1 MRSVLFLAVYMEQ
14 GWGVSLEIGE
24 ICRRLRRDGTG
35 AFVGAQ
41 RTDASFDWLGV
52 AIVEPAPDAV
62 RALARQV
69 GAEVIVA
76 QTSPYFQVLP
86 ALTDEFET
94 WAWENGDP
102 TPRFFPESAEERAI
116 ISRDKRAIVYP
127 HVHRVVAI
135 SDFIKHDIEWP
146 AAHVVRLGADHMPAR
161 PPKTL
166 DDIGHSETGA
176 IRVGTLMRLGP
187 GEARYKGNHL
197 FLDLIEQL
205 RRLGVPVEP
214 HVAGRGQ
221 PEDAAAFEARGIVA
235 HLNLSEAAKADY
247 LRSLDVF
254 VSMSQWEGFNLPLAE
269 AQALGTLGLALDVGA
284 HPELC
289 PFLMNHP
296 DDGRRY
302 ITRAAADRAWLR
314 DASALC
320 GRYIRQ
326 HYSWESTANEVKALL
341 RRRP

>member
-41 RTDASFDWLGV
+41 RVDASFDWLGV
-52 AIVEPAPDAV
+52 EIVAPEPDSV
-62 RALARQV
+62 GDLARRV
-69 GAEVIVA
+69 GAQVIVA

-86 ALTDEFET
+86 ALAGEFET

-102 TPRFFPESAEERAI
+102 TPRFFPGSAEERTT

-127 HVHRVVAI
+127 GVHRVVAI

-146 AAHVVRLGADHMPAR
+146 AAHVIRLGADHMPAR
-161 PPKTL
+161 PPKSL
-166 DDIGHSETGA
+166 DELGSPGSGA
-176 IRVGTLMRLGP
+176 IRVGTLMRLGA
-187 GEARYKGNHL
+187 GEAQYKGNHL
-197 FLDLIEQL
+197 YLQLIDHL
-205 RRLGVPVEP
+205 RGLGVAVEP
-214 HVAGRGQ
+214 HVAGRGT

-235 HLNLSEAAKADY
+235 HLNLSEDAKADY

-254 VSMSQWEGFNLPLAE
+254 VSMSLWEGFNLPLAE
-269 AQALGTLGLALDVGA
+269 AQALGTFSLALDVGA

-296 DDGRRY
+296 ADGVRY
-302 ITRAAADRAWLR
+302 IAHAAADRAWLR

-320 GRYIRQ
+320 ASFIRR
-326 HYSWESTANEVKALL
+326 HYSWETTANEVKALL
-341 RRRP
+341 RLHP